1 MHVFLLR
8 GCLTRWPGG
17 VNQTVLS
24 PFLIRRK
31 KNSTTRF
38 VTNTQTQTQMN
49 LTAIVTQVIN
59 LIAESPKREKICPA
73 KCNGHRQGLFHDHF
87 LCLRVLR
94 HIYVRQDKTD
104 APPLLMMDSL
114 KERLPLFLSRSSPL
128 VNGPVLRS
136 SFPYTYYLVCPCRV
150 RHLIQDRR
158 DAICIYPIT
167 WPR

>member
-1 MHVFLLR
+1 M
-8 GCLTRWPGG
+8 TRWPGG

-24 PFLIRRK
+24 PFLIWR

-49 LTAIVTQVIN
+49 LTALVTQVIN
-59 LIAESPKREKICPA
+59 LIAESPKGEKICSA
-73 KCNGHRQGLFHDHF
+73 KCNVHRQGLFHVHF
-87 LCLRVLR
+87 LRLRVLR

-104 APPLLMMDSL
+104 APLLMMDSL

-136 SFPYTYYLVCPCRV
+136 SFPYTCYLVCPCRV
-150 RHLIQDRR
+150 RYLIQDRR

>member
-1 MHVFLLR
+1 MNCFEVHVFLLR

-49 LTAIVTQVIN
+49 LTALVTQVIN
-59 LIAESPKREKICPA
+59 LIAESPKGEKICSA
-73 KCNGHRQGLFHDHF
+73 KCNVHRQGLFHVHF
-87 LCLRVLR
+87 LRLRVLR

-104 APPLLMMDSL
+104 APLLMMDSL

-150 RHLIQDRR
+150 RYLIQDRGGMLFVF
-158 DAICIYPIT
+158 IL
-167 WPR
+167 